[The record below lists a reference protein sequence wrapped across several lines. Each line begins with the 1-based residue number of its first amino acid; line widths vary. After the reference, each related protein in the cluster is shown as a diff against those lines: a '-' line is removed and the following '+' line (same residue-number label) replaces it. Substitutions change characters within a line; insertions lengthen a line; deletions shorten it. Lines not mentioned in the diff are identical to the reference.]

1 MSELETDSPTRTPIG
16 LGAAF
21 SLPGCLR
28 AAAAGFGL
36 LFAFLNGAPSPWKAV
51 PVDFEPSTNGP
62 TAQDDVRR
70 AHRAEVEALLRGYGF
85 ALPERQRVARAV
97 VEEAEA
103 AGFDPL
109 FVMAVVHVESEGEQQ
124 AVSPKG
130 ARGLM
135 QIRPQTLR
143 FVDDLE
149 GIGLPLGLAGLDD
162 PALNIRLG
170 TRYLKRLTRAF
181 GDVNVALVAYNGGPH
196 LVSKLLRARAPIPH
210 GMQHYALNVRRAYG
224 RLTRRFRNSN
234 DVSPIDWTPTRI
246 AERPT

>member
-1 MSELETDSPTRTPIG
+1 MTVAEPASEFEATPIG

-28 AAAAGFGL
+28 AAAVGL
-36 LFAFLNGAPSPWKAV
+36 GLFLAFLTGVPSPWKAV
-51 PVDFEPSTNGP
+51 PVDFETSAESPLV
-62 TAQDDVRR
+62 QDGVRK
-70 AHRAEVEALLRGYGF
+70 AHLAEVDSLLRSYGF
-85 ALPERQRVARAV
+85 ARAERLRVARAV

-124 AVSPKG
+124 AVSSKG

-162 PALNIRLG
+162 PALNVRLG
-170 TRYLKRLTRAF
+170 TRYLKRLARAF
-181 GDVNVALVAYNGGPH
+181 GDVNVALSAYNGGPH
-196 LVSKLLRARAPIPH
+196 RVSQLLRARAPIPQN
-210 GMQHYALNVRRAYG
+210 MKQYAMKVQRTYG
-224 RLTRRFRNSN
+224 RLTRRFRNANGISATA
-234 DVSPIDWTPTRI
+234 W
-246 AERPT
+246 RPTKVVEG